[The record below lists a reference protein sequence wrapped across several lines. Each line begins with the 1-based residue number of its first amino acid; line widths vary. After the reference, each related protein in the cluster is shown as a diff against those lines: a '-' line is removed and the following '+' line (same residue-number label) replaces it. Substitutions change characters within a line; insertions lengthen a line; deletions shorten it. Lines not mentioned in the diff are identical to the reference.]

1 MGSNLDGYSLA
12 WAELYLGLAALV
24 QSFTFEFVGAKAE
37 DFECDSDQFVIGT
50 NGKGV
55 LKAHVR
61 MRG

>member
-1 MGSNLDGYSLA
+1 MGSNLVGYSLA

-24 QSFTFEFVGAKAE
+24 QRFDFEFIGAKAE

-50 NGKGV
+50 KGKGV

-61 MRG
+61 RRE